1 MAAHE
6 PPLWWLRLHAI
17 EPHPDASQ
25 EYTPSRP
32 GEDTG
37 RDRQLAHEQ
46 LLAVLDPERL
56 RAAREAARHLQ

>member
-1 MAAHE
+1 
-6 PPLWWLRLHAI
+6 LHAI

-32 GEDTG
+32 GEDTCL
-37 RDRQLAHEQ
+37 DRQLAHEQ